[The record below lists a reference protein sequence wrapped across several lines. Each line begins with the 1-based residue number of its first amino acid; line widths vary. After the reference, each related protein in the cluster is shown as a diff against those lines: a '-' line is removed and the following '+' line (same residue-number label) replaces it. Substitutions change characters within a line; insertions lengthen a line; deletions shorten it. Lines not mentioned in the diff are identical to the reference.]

1 MRHDVMSPPVDTS
14 EASGRT
20 GLSQLFG
27 GRRRGPTLLALVLV
41 VGLGVLLVL
50 RATAPADGSAERVA
64 ATAAP
69 RPSAPVRFTPS
80 PSASPRGDLP
90 RADVVDA
97 SRDRLIGNTTPTGAK
112 PGEQGVFAGVT
123 QILNWYCPDSTALE
137 SSIDQLQGWRSV
149 RVVTHPHAGIRLEL
163 FLHWTGGTYRWQGP
177 LETLQKCW

>member
-1 MRHDVMSPPVDTS
+1 MRHDLMSPPADIS

-20 GLSQLFG
+20 GLSWLFG

-41 VGLGVLLVL
+41 AGVGVLLVL
-50 RATAPADGSAERVA
+50 RETAPADESAERVA
-64 ATAAP
+64 AAAAP
-69 RPSAPVRFTPS
+69 QRSAPVRFTPS

-90 RADVVDA
+90 RADVVDE
-97 SRDRLIGNTTPTGAK
+97 SRDRLIGNTTPTGPE

-149 RVVTHPHAGIRLEL
+149 RVVTHPHRGIRLEL
-163 FLHWTGGTYRWQGP
+163 FLHWTGSTYRWQGP
-177 LETLQKCW
+177 LGTLERCW